1 MFMLPLLFADAP
13 AGGEPPSNTG
23 RNIRKGAVRRA
34 ECAFARRTGRRQ
46 PIAFFARLAMAEAKT
61 KSFSSRLSVCR
72 MSSLV
77 PSHHLRPFVDVDDL
91 LPDLHDGV
99 HVVGVD
105 DRGDVVLLGNLVDQ
119 VVDDDRGLRIEARVG
134 LVAEEVARVQ
144 DDRARDG
151 HALDHA
157 ARQLRRV
164 EIVGVFEPHAPQ
176 AEIHALAF
184 LGLRLIGEEI
194 QRQADVLRY
203 GRRVQQRSALKDH
216 ADVLADRLALL
227 NPSAV

>member
-1 MFMLPLLFADAP
+1 MFMLPLLF
-13 AGGEPPSNTG
+13 
-23 RNIRKGAVRRA
+23 
-34 ECAFARRTGRRQ
+34 CRRTGGRRTALQ
-46 PIAFFARLAMAEAKT
+46 YGAKHT
-61 KSFSSRLSVCR
+61 ERRS
-72 MSSLV
+72 
-77 PSHHLRPFVDVDDL
+77 PSCGVRLRPPYRPPSADRLLRALGHGRGEDEIVQLAVVRVQDVLLGAFPPFAALVDVDDL

-119 VVDDDRGLRIEARVG
+119 VVDDDRSLRIEARVG